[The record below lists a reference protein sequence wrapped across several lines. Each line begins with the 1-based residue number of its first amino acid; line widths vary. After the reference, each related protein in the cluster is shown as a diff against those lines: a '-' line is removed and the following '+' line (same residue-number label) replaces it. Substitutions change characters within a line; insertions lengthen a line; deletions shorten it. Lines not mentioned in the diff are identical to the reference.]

1 MIQNKVFITLNP
13 HIKPTTKF
21 IAVPKAMAKVNIQ
34 VFYDRDII
42 FFQLQCEL
50 FYLVNKLNIHSVLC
64 HNNVD

>member
-1 MIQNKVFITLNP
+1 
-13 HIKPTTKF
+13 
-21 IAVPKAMAKVNIQ
+21 MAKVNIQ